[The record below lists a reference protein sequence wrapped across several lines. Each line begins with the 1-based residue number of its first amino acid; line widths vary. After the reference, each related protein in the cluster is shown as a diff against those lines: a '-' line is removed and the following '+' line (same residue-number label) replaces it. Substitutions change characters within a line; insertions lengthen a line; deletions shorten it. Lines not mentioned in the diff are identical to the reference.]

1 MHALTTSLNQTG
13 LDTSLNKTG
22 LGTSFN
28 QTGLGTTM
36 ISSKNG
42 SRELLNTNTSS
53 MNVFHPA
60 VGSASLRH
68 TSHKYS
74 FPKSRRLL
82 NPNESFTSVRPSR
95 NSADTFYDLNST
107 ISKEAITFTKGPRDK
122 TL

>member
-1 MHALTTSLNQTG
+1 MHALTTSFYQTG

-22 LGTSFN
+22 LGSLN

-53 MNVFHPA
+53 MNVFHSA

-68 TSHKYS
+68 TSHKYT
-74 FPKSRRLL
+74 FPKSKRLM
-82 NPNESFTSVRPSR
+82 NPNESF
-95 NSADTFYDLNST
+95 
-107 ISKEAITFTKGPRDK
+107 
-122 TL
+122 